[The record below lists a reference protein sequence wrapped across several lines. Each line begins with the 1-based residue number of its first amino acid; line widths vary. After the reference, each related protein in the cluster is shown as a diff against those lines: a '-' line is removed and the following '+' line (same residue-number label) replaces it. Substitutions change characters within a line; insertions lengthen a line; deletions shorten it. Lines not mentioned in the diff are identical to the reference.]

1 MLCCISIQWS
11 SASQRQT
18 ICGFPYRERWAAIY
32 LLLLKKEQLAFRIV
46 IRHRLTAQGNGQ
58 AVLDHQGTRRPATPG
73 DLVPPGAPP
82 DPAAREDRAA
92 GSR

>member
-1 MLCCISIQWS
+1 MLCCISHQRS
-11 SASQRQT
+11 SASPRQ
-18 ICGFPYRERWAAIY
+18 IIYGFAYRERWAAIC
-32 LLLLKKEQLAFRIV
+32 LLLLKKEQLAFLIV

-58 AVLDHQGTRRPATPG
+58 AVLDHQGTRRPVTPG
-73 DLVPPGAPP
+73 DLAPPGAPP